1 MQARPARAARERGA
15 AAVEFAILFPVLVMM
30 LFGII
35 DFGRLLYAQV
45 TLTQAA
51 REGARQDALANSLG
65 ISTSTIQSNTAA
77 AATNLGLT
85 ASSVT
90 VTPCP
95 AGSTQT
101 TQAVVQV
108 KYTFSFSTPLISL
121 VGLPSTK
128 TITGT
133 GYMPCQG

>member
-1 MQARPARAARERGA
+1 MDAPSWKAMRERGA
-15 AAVEFAILFPVLVMM
+15 AALEFALVLPLLVMM

-51 REGARQDALANSLG
+51 REGARQDALANALAL
-65 ISTSTIQSNTAA
+65 STGTIQSSTAA
-77 AATNLGLT
+77 AASNLGLT
-85 ASSVT
+85 ASNVT

-101 TQAVVQV
+101 TQAVVTV
-108 KYTFSFSTPLISL
+108 TYTFSFDTPLISL